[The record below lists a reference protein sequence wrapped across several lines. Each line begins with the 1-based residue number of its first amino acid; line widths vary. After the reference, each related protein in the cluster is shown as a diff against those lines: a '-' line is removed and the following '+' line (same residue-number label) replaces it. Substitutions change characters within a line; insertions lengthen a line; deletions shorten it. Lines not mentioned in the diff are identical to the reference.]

1 MILRDLH
8 VHTTYCD
15 GKNTPEEMVRA
26 ALDLNMKTLGF
37 SVHGYTD
44 FDESYCIPKEKVVEY
59 KAEIKA
65 LKEKY
70 RNKIEILCGVELD
83 YYSDEVATEEYEYS
97 IGSVHYVKCG
107 DEYFPID
114 LNAEVFKSTVG
125 EFSNGDYIAYAERY
139 FKNVADVIKKTKA
152 DIIGHFDLV
161 AKYNEG
167 NKFFDEN
174 DARYV
179 NAGFAA
185 IDALIETGKPF
196 EINSGA
202 ISRGYKTTFYPS
214 EIFLQRIAQKG
225 GKVILSSDSHNA
237 NTLCFKFEEAE
248 RMARD
253 MGLEIV

>member
-8 VHTTYCD
+8 THTTYCD
-15 GKNTPEEMVRA
+15 GKNSPEEMVRA

-37 SVHGYTD
+37 SVHGNTF
-44 FDESYCIPKEKVVEY
+44 FDGSYCIKKERIDEY
-59 KAEIKA
+59 KAEINA

-70 RNKIEILCGVELD
+70 HDKIEILCGVEMD
-83 YYSDEVATEEYEYS
+83 YFSNEVAAEDFDYS
-97 IGSVHYVKCG
+97 IGSVHYVKC
-107 DEYFPID
+107 DTAYFPVD
-114 LNAEVFKSTVG
+114 SSVEVFKSTV
-125 EFSNGDYIAYAERY
+125 ENCFDGDYIAYAESY
-139 FKNVADVIKKTKA
+139 FKNVADVINKTKA
-152 DIIGHFDLV
+152 DIIGHFDLIS
-161 AKYNEG
+161 KFNEG

-174 DARYV
+174 DTRYIS
-179 NAGFAA
+179 AGFAA
-185 IDALIETGKPF
+185 IDALVKTGKPF

-225 GKVILSSDSHNA
+225 GKVILSSDSHSVNA
-237 NTLCFKFEEAE
+237 LCFKFEEAE